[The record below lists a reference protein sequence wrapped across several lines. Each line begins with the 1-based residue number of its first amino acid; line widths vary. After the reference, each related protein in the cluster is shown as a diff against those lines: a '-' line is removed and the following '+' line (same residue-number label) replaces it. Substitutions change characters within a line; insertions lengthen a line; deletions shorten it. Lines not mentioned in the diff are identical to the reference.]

1 MWGIMKKYT
10 TPLYTL
16 TDHLMYRISLKNNTG
31 DTLMLG
37 EKRELKITWK
47 IILSFILSGLAL
59 NDRSVQVKDN
69 TNRPLGPGKLKDD
82 DNRLIAVTA

>member
-37 EKRELKITWK
+37 EKRGLKIT
-47 IILSFILSGLAL
+47 
-59 NDRSVQVKDN
+59 
-69 TNRPLGPGKLKDD
+69 
-82 DNRLIAVTA
+82 

>member
-37 EKRELKITWK
+37 EKRGLKITWK

-69 TNRPLGPGKLKDD
+69 TNWPLGPGKLKGD
-82 DNRLIAVTA
+82 DNRLIEVTA

>member
-1 MWGIMKKYT
+1 MKKYT

-37 EKRELKITWK
+37 EKRGLKITWK

-59 NDRSVQVKDN
+59 NDRSVQVKDSA
-69 TNRPLGPGKLKDD
+69 NRPSGAGKLKGD

>member
-1 MWGIMKKYT
+1 MWGIMKKYPM
-10 TPLYTL
+10 PLYTL

-37 EKRELKITWK
+37 EKRGLKITWK

-69 TNRPLGPGKLKDD
+69 TNRPLGPGKLKGD
-82 DNRLIAVTA
+82 DNRLIEVTA

>member
-16 TDHLMYRISLKNNTG
+16 TDHLMYRILLKNNTG

-37 EKRELKITWK
+37 EKP
-47 IILSFILSGLAL
+47 ILSVLAL
-59 NDRSVQVKDN
+59 NDRSVQVKDS
-69 TNRPLGPGKLKDD
+69 TNRPSGPGKLKGD

>member
-1 MWGIMKKYT
+1 MKKYT

-37 EKRELKITWK
+37 EKRGLKITWK

-59 NDRSVQVKDN
+59 NDRSVQVKDS
-69 TNRPLGPGKLKDD
+69 TNRPLGPGKLKGD
-82 DNRLIAVTA
+82 DNRLIEVTA

>member
-37 EKRELKITWK
+37 EKRGLKITWK
-47 IILSFILSGLAL
+47 IILSFILSVLAL
-59 NDRSVQVKDN
+59 NDRSVPVKDN
-69 TNRPLGPGKLKDD
+69 TNRPLGPGKLKGD